1 MQKYFLRVFYKQKE
15 GKMKVR
21 IPIQTPKEYITARRI
36 MKSVE
41 QNTIKPMQK
50 IKQRRYHAYLQHSKI
65 GYFPNGRGN
74 NLSDKIKDLF
84 FRIKDSFT
92 FDEFV

>member
-1 MQKYFLRVFYKQKE
+1 MSIRF
-15 GKMKVR
+15 
-21 IPIQTPKEYITARRI
+21 PIQTPKEYITARKI

-50 IKQRRYHAYLQHSKI
+50 IKQRRYQAYLQHSKI

-74 NLSDKIKDLF
+74 NLLNKIKDLAY
-84 FRIKDSFT
+84 RVKDTFT
-92 FDEFV
+92 IDEFI